1 MSSIF
6 DIINIPLGWIMRLC
20 YSLTNNYLLALLL
33 FSVILQIVLLPLAI
47 KQQKNSVRQAQLA
60 PKLAALRKKYAG
72 RNDVA
77 TQQKMQE
84 ETMELYKRE
93 NFSPFSAFGTLL
105 IQMPVLLALYN
116 VVMNPLRYITG
127 LTVTQISELNTY
139 MTDTLGFTFN
149 LRGQYIEMLNRIREN
164 VSQYVSIV
172 PDIAE
177 RPLPDMMLGP
187 LDLSQ
192 IPTFTLKPFDWLLL
206 IPILTF
212 VFALLMQTI
221 TRRFTYQSPEV
232 KEQQKSLAMK
242 ILNYSMPLLSV
253 WIAFSVPAS
262 IGIYWIFRN
271 ILQTVQQVVLSKLIP
286 VPQFTEEDYKAAEK
300 EMKAGRAPREKS
312 KIPPR
317 SLHHIDD
324 EEYQARYEAAVNA
337 AKAAEEGE
345 KKAAS
350 GDGAEKKPAPA
361 LKESAADN
369 RSIGPGGVRRDE
381 GSGSPKEK

>member
-6 DIINIPLGWIMRLC
+6 DIINVPLGYIMRLC
-20 YSLTNNYLLALLL
+20 YSLLNNYLLALLL
-33 FSVILQIVLLPLAI
+33 FSVILQILLLPLAI

-60 PKLAALRKKYAG
+60 PKIAALRKKYAG

-84 ETMELYKRE
+84 ETMALYKRE
-93 NFSPFSAFGTLL
+93 NYSPVSAFGTLL

-127 LTVTQISELNTY
+127 LTVTQIDELKTF
-139 MTDTLGFTFN
+139 MTDTLGLGFN
-149 LRGQYIEMLNRIREN
+149 VRSQGIQMLNYIREN

-192 IPTFTLKPFDWLLL
+192 IPSFTLKPFDWLLL

-212 VFALLMQTI
+212 VFALLMQNI

-232 KEQQKSLAMK
+232 KEQQKSVAMK
-242 ILNYSMPLLSV
+242 ILNYSLPLLSV

-271 ILQTVQQVVLSKLIP
+271 ILQTVQQIILAKAIP
-286 VPQFTEEDYKAAEK
+286 IPQFTEEDYKAAEK
-300 EMKAGRAPREKS
+300 EMKTGHAPREKS
-312 KIPPR
+312 KVPPR
-317 SLHHIDD
+317 SLHYIDD
-324 EEYQARYEAAVNA
+324 EEYQARYEAAVH
-337 AKAAEEGE
+337 AAEEKSDAAPTDAGE
-345 KKAAS
+345 AAAQPDKKADAKS
-350 GDGAEKKPAPA
+350 APA
-361 LKESAADN
+361 LKESAAQA
-369 RSIGPGGVRRDE
+369 RRID
-381 GSGSPKEK
+381 PDDAK